1 MNDEAT
7 AQLKEHSVRTIAHRW
22 FAFFEG
28 DVNDMESHLKI
39 FEKDIKLIHA
49 GRYLLADGL
58 DSIKLWL
65 ENLPQETGSHFIK
78 SLDLRHLDDKTA
90 EATMKI
96 AYQTV
101 NPDETLSG
109 AIIEYK
115 VIVVFNDNNEATF
128 KIIQKTPIHPNPS
141 TIYKDSFKDNRL
153 KSFVNRLLFLI
164 KTSQYQDIYEM
175 CLDETVW
182 REWNTYAY
190 ETLKNNLTISVDEMN
205 TENLTVGITVRGA
218 NGDLAEVNKVNISLH
233 DTAESYLKISALET
247 V

>member
-1 MNDEAT
+1 MNDEAR
-7 AQLKEHSVRTIAHRW
+7 AQLKEYSVRTIAHRW
-22 FAFFEG
+22 FAYFEG

-49 GRYLLADGL
+49 GKYLLADGL
-58 DSIKLWL
+58 ASIKFWL
-65 ENLPQETGSHFIK
+65 ENLPQEKGSHFIK

-96 AYQTV
+96 AYQIV

-141 TIYKDSFKDNRL
+141 TIYKDSFNDNRL

-164 KTSQYQDIYEM
+164 KTSQYKDIYEM
-175 CLDETVW
+175 CLDETIW
-182 REWNTYAY
+182 REWNAFTFKS
-190 ETLKNNLTISVDEMN
+190 LNNHLTISVDELN
-205 TENLTVGITVRGA
+205 TENLTVGLTVRA
-218 NGDLAEVNKVNISLH
+218 TNGDVAEVNKVNLSLH
-233 DTAESYLKISALET
+233 DTAESYLKISALEI